1 MFDTTDLRAA
11 VDAGVI
17 SRDQAQRL
25 EGFLE
30 QRAGGASASDP
41 ETLRFLANFNDIF
54 ITVGLVLLISGV
66 LLFSGLSS
74 MGTAMRAPANA
85 ALFTLLP
92 AAGLSWLLSEYF
104 CARRRLLLPSMALAF
119 MFSVTLGLAV
129 AALAGSDE
137 AADLR
142 SLTGIWQSLG
152 SVGLWGFGA
161 IAAASVAYFV
171 RFRLPF
177 ALFILALSIA
187 ALAYTGVS
195 FFGDVGLVIGGLLSV
210 LIGVATIGVAIGLD
224 MSDPKRATR
233 KADYAFWLHLAAA
246 PQIIFGLRGMI
257 SGFGAAPRSPE
268 EAMILLVALVGFAL
282 LSLALNR
289 RALIASSLLSYGL
302 ALQVL
307 VSNTGGGPVQTT
319 VVTLLLL
326 GSAIVLLGGGW
337 STARRAVLGVL
348 PRGGLFGRLF
358 PPEPV

>member
-104 CARRRLLLPSMALAF
+104 CARRRLLLPSMALAV

-142 SLTGIWQSLG
+142 SLTGMWQSLG

-233 KADYAFWLHLAAA
+233 KADY
-246 PQIIFGLRGMI
+246 
-257 SGFGAAPRSPE
+257 
-268 EAMILLVALVGFAL
+268 
-282 LSLALNR
+282 
-289 RALIASSLLSYGL
+289 
-302 ALQVL
+302 
-307 VSNTGGGPVQTT
+307 
-319 VVTLLLL
+319 
-326 GSAIVLLGGGW
+326 
-337 STARRAVLGVL
+337 
-348 PRGGLFGRLF
+348 
-358 PPEPV
+358 